1 MFSNANYLLIYL
13 FIFRWHFTTT
23 ENVLFQ
29 TMNNNIIPLRHSS
42 LLGNVRLPK
51 RYETTED
58 IHSDRKGSVSLQSPD
73 EPMNERL
80 DDLAQ
85 AMVWVK
91 HELVSIIKGDHSN
104 TGLINMNQK
113 SFFLYGLSEWRL
125 TRLA

>member
-1 MFSNANYLLIYL
+1 MAVFKGFAGNRIVDGFLLVAQWQFYREFAIVCGIDGVVSICIPVVRYLVFVSIC
-13 FIFRWHFTTT
+13 
-23 ENVLFQ
+23 
-29 TMNNNIIPLRHSS
+29 IP
-42 LLGNVRLPK
+42 
-51 RYETTED
+51 
-58 IHSDRKGSVSLQSPD
+58 SLQSPD

-113 SFFLYGLSEWRL
+113 SFL
-125 TRLA
+125 

>member
-1 MFSNANYLLIYL
+1 
-13 FIFRWHFTTT
+13 
-23 ENVLFQ
+23 
-29 TMNNNIIPLRHSS
+29 MNNNIIPLRHSS

-113 SFFLYGLSEWRL
+113 SFFLYGLSE
-125 TRLA
+125 